1 MCPNLLRSDLDSYYQ
16 ELALDVLCRLNA
28 CNRRSSVQSYVTFI
42 LQEAESQG
50 KYLVFHTGPGEKY
63 KANAAVLVC
72 GVLPT
77 LSASHTKSCI
87 DPMSDLCA
95 KG

>member
-1 MCPNLLRSDLDSYYQ
+1 MSPECM
-16 ELALDVLCRLNA
+16 
-28 CNRRSSVQSYVTFI
+28 QSKDIGSIIRTFT

-77 LSASHTKSCI
+77 LSASHMKSCI